1 VLVGQL
7 HHVGLQLLACVV
19 VVEAALL
26 LHELHQAD
34 LKVQVNINSFKK
46 LLFCSV
52 PDPDPLVKGMDPDQE
67 TWSPSKGSST
77 TWACSSSLV

>member
-1 VLVGQL
+1 MVALVGEL
-7 HHVGLQLLACVV
+7 HHMGLQLLACV

-34 LKVQVNINSFKK
+34 LKVHVNINSFKK

-52 PDPDPLVKGMDPDQE
+52 PDLDPLVRGMDPDQE
-67 TWSPSKGSST
+67 TWSPS
-77 TWACSSSLV
+77 